1 MSRSNYI
8 TAQKYI
14 ISMAGVHGQKEC
26 SEYLSGSKIVA
37 VGRKCKTPFHMLQP
51 PALQEL
57 RFQLIPSHP
66 CKRIFLNTG
75 TISHGIVFY

>member
-1 MSRSNYI
+1 MSCSNYI

-37 VGRKCKTPFHMLQP
+37 VGRKCKTAFHMLQP
-51 PALQEL
+51 PALQQL
-57 RFQLIPSHP
+57 RLQLLPSHP
-66 CKRIFLNTG
+66 CNRIFLNTG